1 MQAKGYQNPGVFL
14 LSRQENGMAG
24 KAAGAGGPG
33 EEKCLGAGG
42 DEDKVVEE
50 WEDGVCGECKDRE
63 QYKGAKFAE
72 C

>member
-14 LSRQENGMAG
+14 LSRQENGMV
-24 KAAGAGGPG
+24 PG